1 MIFLTRNLSKN
12 TILKVIQIPPTYVKK
27 EGVIFQK
34 DMAKVIQMT
43 KVGIEALSKELRD
56 LVDVK
61 RPKLVERLAFARG
74 EGDLSENS
82 DYQSA
87 REELEFMDGRIAE
100 IEDVLKNASVVST
113 NGKNGGVG
121 VGTKITVKFNGNQH
135 VFEMVGEWEADPA
148 NKKISPGSPLG
159 KALFG
164 KKVGEKAEVE
174 APAGNVTYEI
184 LAIE

>member
-1 MIFLTRNLSKN
+1 
-12 TILKVIQIPPTYVKK
+12 
-27 EGVIFQK
+27 
-34 DMAKVIQMT
+34 MAKVIQMT
-43 KVGIEALSKELRD
+43 KVGIEALSKELSK
-56 LVDVK
+56 LVKIK

-100 IEDVLKNASVVST
+100 IEDVLKNASIVST
-113 NGKNGGVG
+113 NRKNGSVG
-121 VGTKITVKFNGNQH
+121 IGTKITVKFNGDKH
-135 VFEMVGEWEADPA
+135 VFEMVGEWEADPV
-148 NKKISPGSPLG
+148 NKKISPESPLG

-164 KKVGEKAEVE
+164 KKIGEKVDVE
-174 APAGNVTYEI
+174 APAGNITYEI